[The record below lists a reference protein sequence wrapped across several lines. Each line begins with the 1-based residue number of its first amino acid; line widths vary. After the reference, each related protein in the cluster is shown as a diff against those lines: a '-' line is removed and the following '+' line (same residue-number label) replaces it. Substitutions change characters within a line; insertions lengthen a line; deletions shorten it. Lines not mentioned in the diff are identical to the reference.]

1 MEWAM
6 ILERIANDVI
16 DDVRFETDDTLGD
29 LRFRQLMSDEE
40 WASLP
45 LPIRRRFSK
54 RLAGGKTIVYSG
66 EILETHMSRAGWCL
80 AQLARLIGAPLP
92 TSTDAD
98 VPMIVTVTEDMTT
111 GGQIWTRLCTRRNGF
126 PQIINSSKRFSGPTG
141 VEEYLGY
148 GLSMAMT
155 VHARDGA
162 LAFRSDSY
170 FLRLFG
176 RSFKLP
182 GWLSPGL
189 MTVTHSELGNGR
201 FIFTL
206 EVAHPTLGV
215 LIRQSAAFR
224 ETTA

>member
-1 MEWAM
+1 MHPPQ
-6 ILERIANDVI
+6 RISADHQFI
-16 DDVRFETDDTLGD
+16 EAL
-29 LRFRQLMSDEE
+29 LRPDR
-40 WASLP
+40 
-45 LPIRRRFSK
+45 
-54 RLAGGKTIVYSG
+54 
-66 EILETHMSRAGWCL
+66 
-80 AQLARLIGAPLP
+80 
-92 TSTDAD
+92 
-98 VPMIVTVTEDMTT
+98 
-111 GGQIWTRLCTRRNGF
+111 
-126 PQIINSSKRFSGPTG
+126 

-215 LIRQSAAFR
+215 LIRQSAAFQ
-224 ETTA
+224 EAKP